1 MRCAPTAEMGRTAFT
16 VALIGPDGAG
26 KTTLARRLEQELPMP
41 AHYLYMGVS
50 ADSSDRMLPT
60 TRLAH
65 ALKRRRGAA
74 ADNGGPPD
82 PAAVEKPKRMGVL
95 KRGRRAAR
103 SGLRLANQLAEESY
117 RHVLAWRHLRRGAV
131 VLFDRHYF
139 SDYYAYDIANGTGAR
154 RPLSRRVHGWALKR
168 VYPRPD
174 LVVYLDAPAEVLL
187 SRKGEGTLEALERRR
202 GDYLELA
209 RVTPNFEVVDA
220 TRALDDV
227 AGELVALISDFSVRQ
242 EAA

>member
-1 MRCAPTAEMGRTAFT
+1 MGSKAFT

-41 AHYLYMGVS
+41 ACYLYMGVS

-60 TRLAH
+60 TRLVH
-65 ALKRRRGAA
+65 ALKRRRGAPP
-74 ADNGGPPD
+74 DTGGPPD
-82 PAAVEKPKRMGVL
+82 PAAVEKPKPNGAL
-95 KRGRRAAR
+95 KRAKRAAR
-103 SGLRLANQLAEESY
+103 SSLRLANQLAEESY
-117 RHVLAWRHLRRGAV
+117 RHLLAWRELRRGAI

-139 SDYYAYDIANGTGAR
+139 SDYYAYDIANSAAR
-154 RPLSRRVHGWALKR
+154 RPLARRVHGWALQR

-187 SRKGEGTLEALERRR
+187 ARKGEGTLEALERRR

-209 RVTPNFEVVDA
+209 RVTPDFVVVDA
-220 TRALDDV
+220 SGPLDDV
-227 AGELVALISDFSVRQ
+227 VGELVALISAFSVRG
-242 EAA
+242 AAT

>member
-1 MRCAPTAEMGRTAFT
+1 MRSSAFT

-26 KTTLARRLEQELPMP
+26 KTTLARRLEEELPMP

-65 ALKRRRGAA
+65 ALKRRRGASPDTA
-74 ADNGGPPD
+74 GPPD
-82 PAAVEKPKRMGVL
+82 PADVGKARPNGAVKRA
-95 KRGRRAAR
+95 RRSAR
-103 SGLRLANQLAEESY
+103 SALRLTNQLAEESY
-117 RHVLAWRHLRRGAV
+117 RNVLAWRQLRRGTV

-139 SDYYAYDIANGTGAR
+139 SDYYAYDIANGAR
-154 RPLSRRVHGWALKR
+154 RPFSRRLHGWALQR

-187 SRKGEGTLEALERRR
+187 ARKGEGTLEALERRR

-209 RVTPNFEVVDA
+209 HVTPNFEVVDA
-220 TRALDDV
+220 TRPLDVV
-227 AGELVALISDFSVRQ
+227 ARELVALISEFSTRR
-242 EAA
+242 AAA

>member
-1 MRCAPTAEMGRTAFT
+1 MRSKAFS

-26 KTTLARRLEQELPMP
+26 KTTLARRLEEELPMP

-74 ADNGGPPD
+74 PDNAGPPD
-82 PAAVEKPKRMGVL
+82 PAAVEKPRPRSAVKR
-95 KRGRRAAR
+95 AR
-103 SGLRLANQLAEESY
+103 KSVRSALRLTNQLAEESY
-117 RHVLAWRHLRRGAV
+117 RNLLAWRYRRRGAI

-139 SDYYAYDIANGTGAR
+139 SDYYAYDIANGAR
-154 RPLSRRVHGWALKR
+154 RPLSRRVHGWALER

-187 SRKGEGTLEALERRR
+187 ARKGEGTLEALERRR

-220 TRALDDV
+220 SRPLDDV
-227 AGELVALISDFSVRQ
+227 AGRLVELISDFSARR
-242 EAA
+242 AA

>member
-1 MRCAPTAEMGRTAFT
+1 MGSRAFT

-50 ADSSDRMLPT
+50 GDSSDRMLPT

-74 ADNGGPPD
+74 PDTAGPPD
-82 PAAVEKPKRMGVL
+82 PAEVRKPRPKGAIKRARRSV
-95 KRGRRAAR
+95 RAA
-103 SGLRLANQLAEESY
+103 LRLANQLAEESY
-117 RHVLAWRHLRRGAV
+117 RNVLAWRHLRRGAV

-139 SDYYAYDIANGTGAR
+139 SDYHAYDIANGA
-154 RPLSRRVHGWALKR
+154 RPLSRRVHGWALQR

-187 SRKGEGTLEALERRR
+187 ARKGEGTLEALERRR

-209 RVTPNFEVVDA
+209 GVTPNFEVVDA
-220 TRALDDV
+220 ARPLDEV
-227 AGELVALISDFSVRQ
+227 AGELVALISEFSARR
-242 EAA
+242 AAA

>member
-1 MRCAPTAEMGRTAFT
+1 MAAKAFT

-74 ADNGGPPD
+74 PDNAGPPD
-82 PAAVEKPKRMGVL
+82 PATVRAPKPKGVV
-95 KRGRRAAR
+95 KRARRSVR
-103 SGLRLANQLAEESY
+103 STLRLANQLAEESY
-117 RHVLAWRHLRRGAV
+117 RNVLAWRYLRRGSI

-139 SDYYAYDIANGTGAR
+139 SDYYAYDIANGGT
-154 RPLSRRVHGWALKR
+154 PLSRRVHGWALRR

-174 LVVYLDAPAEVLL
+174 LVVYLDAPAHVLL
-187 SRKGEGTLEALERRR
+187 ARKGEGTVEALERRR
-202 GDYLELA
+202 GDYLQLA
-209 RVTPNFEVVDA
+209 DVTPNFEVIDA
-220 TRALDDV
+220 ARPLEDV
-227 AGELVALISDFSVRQ
+227 AADLVRLISRFSAQRT
-242 EAA
+242 A

>member
-1 MRCAPTAEMGRTAFT
+1 MAAKAFT

-74 ADNGGPPD
+74 PDNAGPPD
-82 PAAVEKPKRMGVL
+82 PATVRAPKPNGVVKRA
-95 KRGRRAAR
+95 RRSVR
-103 SGLRLANQLAEESY
+103 STLRLANQLAEESY
-117 RHVLAWRHLRRGAV
+117 RNVLAWRYLRRGSI

-139 SDYYAYDIANGTGAR
+139 SDYYAYDIANGGA
-154 RPLSRRVHGWALKR
+154 PLSRRVHGWALRR

-174 LVVYLDAPAEVLL
+174 LVVYLDAPAHVLL
-187 SRKGEGTLEALERRR
+187 ARKGEGTVEALERRR
-202 GDYLELA
+202 GDYLQLA
-209 RVTPNFEVVDA
+209 GVTPNFEVVDA
-220 TRALDDV
+220 ARPLDDV
-227 AGELVALISDFSVRQ
+227 AADLVRLISRFSGKRT
-242 EAA
+242 A

>member
-1 MRCAPTAEMGRTAFT
+1 MAAKAFT

-74 ADNGGPPD
+74 PDNAGPPD
-82 PAAVEKPKRMGVL
+82 PATVRAPKPKGVV
-95 KRGRRAAR
+95 KRARRSVR
-103 SGLRLANQLAEESY
+103 SSFRLANQLAEESY
-117 RHVLAWRHLRRGAV
+117 RNVLAWRYLRRGSI

-139 SDYYAYDIANGTGAR
+139 SDYYAYDIANGGA
-154 RPLSRRVHGWALKR
+154 PLSRRVHGWALRR

-174 LVVYLDAPAEVLL
+174 LVVYLDAPAHVLL
-187 SRKGEGTLEALERRR
+187 ARKGEGTVEALERRR
-202 GDYLELA
+202 GDYLQLA
-209 RVTPNFEVVDA
+209 DVTPNFEVIDA
-220 TRALDDV
+220 ARPLEDV
-227 AGELVALISDFSVRQ
+227 AADLVRLISRFSAQRT
-242 EAA
+242 A

>member
-1 MRCAPTAEMGRTAFT
+1 VSSRAFT

-41 AHYLYMGVS
+41 ATYLYMGVS

-65 ALKRRRGAA
+65 ALKRRRGAPPDTA
-74 ADNGGPPD
+74 GPPD
-82 PAAVEKPKRMGVL
+82 PADVSKPKPRGAV
-95 KRGRRAAR
+95 KRARRAVR
-103 SGLRLANQLAEESY
+103 SVLRLGNQLAEESY
-117 RHVLAWRHLRRGAV
+117 RNMLAWRYLRRGTV

-139 SDYYAYDIANGTGAR
+139 ADYYAYDIANGAR
-154 RPLSRRVHGWALKR
+154 RPLSRRLHGWALRR

-187 SRKGEGTLEALERRR
+187 ARKGEGTLEALERRR

-220 TRALDDV
+220 ARPLDEV
-227 AGELVALISDFSVRQ
+227 AGDLVAIVGEFSTRR
-242 EAA
+242 AGP

>member
-1 MRCAPTAEMGRTAFT
+1 MRPQGFT

-41 AHYLYMGVS
+41 ARYLYMGVS

-74 ADNGGPPD
+74 PDTAGPPD
-82 PAAVEKPKRMGVL
+82 PAHVQKPKPKGAV
-95 KRGRRAAR
+95 KRAKR
-103 SGLRLANQLAEESY
+103 SVRSALRLANQLAEESY
-117 RHVLAWRHLRRGAV
+117 RNALAWRHLRRGSV

-139 SDYYAYDIANGTGAR
+139 ADYYAYDIANDAR
-154 RPLSRRVHGWALKR
+154 RPLSRRVHGWALQR

-174 LVVYLDAPAEVLL
+174 LVLYLDAPAEVLL
-187 SRKGEGTLEALERRR
+187 ARKGEGTLESLERRR

-209 RVTPNFEVVDA
+209 RVTENFEVVDA
-220 TRALDDV
+220 ARPLDDV
-227 AGELVALISDFSVRQ
+227 AGELVALISGFSAQR
-242 EAA
+242 AAA

>member
-1 MRCAPTAEMGRTAFT
+1 VSSRAFT

-26 KTTLARRLEQELPMP
+26 KTTLARRLEHELPMP
-41 AHYLYMGVS
+41 ATYLYMGVS

-65 ALKRRRGAA
+65 ALKRRRGAPLDTA
-74 ADNGGPPD
+74 GPPD
-82 PAAVEKPKRMGVL
+82 PADVSKPKPRGAV
-95 KRGRRAAR
+95 KRARRAVR
-103 SGLRLANQLAEESY
+103 SVLRLGNQLAEESY
-117 RHVLAWRHLRRGAV
+117 RNMLAWRYLRRGAV

-139 SDYYAYDIANGTGAR
+139 ADYYAYDIANGAR
-154 RPLSRRVHGWALKR
+154 RPLSRRLHGWALQR

-187 SRKGEGTLEALERRR
+187 ARKGEGTLEALERRR

-220 TRALDDV
+220 ARPLDEV
-227 AGELVALISDFSVRQ
+227 AGDLVAIVGEFSTRR
-242 EAA
+242 AGR

>member
-1 MRCAPTAEMGRTAFT
+1 MRPKAFT

-74 ADNGGPPD
+74 PDTTGPPD
-82 PAAVEKPKRMGVL
+82 PAAVEKPRPKSAVKRA
-95 KRGRRAAR
+95 RRSVR
-103 SGLRLANQLAEESY
+103 SALRLTNQLAEESY
-117 RHVLAWRHLRRGAV
+117 RNYLAWRYRRRGAV

-139 SDYYAYDIANGTGAR
+139 SDYYAYDIANGAR

-174 LVVYLDAPAEVLL
+174 LVIYLDAPAEVLL
-187 SRKGEGTLEALERRR
+187 ARKGEGTLEALERRR

-220 TRALDDV
+220 ARPLDDV
-227 AGELVALISDFSVRQ
+227 ADRLVALISDFSDRRS
-242 EAA
+242 A

>member
-1 MRCAPTAEMGRTAFT
+1 MGSRAFT
-16 VALIGPDGAG
+16 VALIGPDGSG

-50 ADSSDRMLPT
+50 AESSDRMLPT
-60 TRLAH
+60 TRLVH

-74 ADNGGPPD
+74 PDTAGRPD
-82 PAAVEKPKRMGVL
+82 PADVEKQRPKGAA
-95 KRGRRAAR
+95 KRAKRAVR
-103 SGLRLANQLAEESY
+103 SGLRLANQLSEESY
-117 RHVLAWRHLRRGAV
+117 RHLLAWRQVRRGAI

-139 SDYYAYDIANGTGAR
+139 SDYYAYDIANGAR
-154 RPLSRRVHGWALKR
+154 RPLSRRVHGWALRR

-187 SRKGEGTLEALERRR
+187 ARKGEGTLEALDRRR

-209 RVTPNFEVVDA
+209 RVTPNFEVVDV
-220 TRALDDV
+220 TRPLDDV
-227 AGELVALISDFSVRQ
+227 AGDLISLISEFSVRR
-242 EAA
+242 AAA

>member
-1 MRCAPTAEMGRTAFT
+1 M
-16 VALIGPDGAG
+16 ALIGPDGAG
-26 KTTLARRLEQELPMP
+26 KTTVARRLEEELPMP
-41 AHYLYMGVS
+41 ATYIYMGVS

-65 ALKRRRGAA
+65 ALKRRRGAPPDTA
-74 ADNGGPPD
+74 GPPD
-82 PAAVEKPKRMGVL
+82 PADVRKPKPRSAA
-95 KRGRRAAR
+95 KRARRAVR
-103 SGLRLANQLAEESY
+103 SALRLGNQLAEESY
-117 RHVLAWRHLRRGAV
+117 RNVLAWRYLRRGTV

-139 SDYYAYDIANGTGAR
+139 ADYYAYDIANGAR
-154 RPLSRRVHGWALKR
+154 RPLSRRVHGWALRR

-187 SRKGEGTLEALERRR
+187 ARKGEGTIEALERRR

-220 TRALDDV
+220 ARPLDAV
-227 AGELVALISDFSVRQ
+227 AGDLVALVSDFSTRR
-242 EAA
+242 AAS

>member
-1 MRCAPTAEMGRTAFT
+1 

-26 KTTLARRLEQELPMP
+26 KTTLARRLEHELPM
-41 AHYLYMGVS
+41 AATYLYMGVS

-65 ALKRRRGAA
+65 ALKRRRGAPPDTA
-74 ADNGGPPD
+74 GPPD
-82 PAAVEKPKRMGVL
+82 PADVSKPKPRGAV
-95 KRGRRAAR
+95 KRARRAVR
-103 SGLRLANQLAEESY
+103 SVLRLGNQLAEESY
-117 RHVLAWRHLRRGAV
+117 RNMLAWRYLRRGVV

-139 SDYYAYDIANGTGAR
+139 ADYYAYDIANGA
-154 RPLSRRVHGWALKR
+154 RPLSRRLHGWALRR

-187 SRKGEGTLEALERRR
+187 ARKGEGTLGALERRR

-220 TRALDDV
+220 ARPLDEV
-227 AGELVALISDFSVRQ
+227 AGDLVTIVAEFSTRR
-242 EAA
+242 AGR

>member
-1 MRCAPTAEMGRTAFT
+1 MRSNAFT

-74 ADNGGPPD
+74 PDTGGPPD
-82 PAAVEKPKRMGVL
+82 PAAVEKPRPKSAVKRAR
-95 KRGRRAAR
+95 KSAR
-103 SGLRLANQLAEESY
+103 SALRLTNQLAEESY
-117 RHVLAWRHLRRGAV
+117 RNLLAWRYRRRGAV

-139 SDYYAYDIANGTGAR
+139 SDYYAYDIANGAR
-154 RPLSRRVHGWALKR
+154 RPLSRRLHGWALQR

-187 SRKGEGTLEALERRR
+187 ARKGEGTLEALERRR

-220 TRALDDV
+220 ARPLDDV
-227 AGELVALISDFSVRQ
+227 AGQLVALISDFSDRR
-242 EAA
+242 AA

>member
-1 MRCAPTAEMGRTAFT
+1 VSSRAFT

-26 KTTLARRLEQELPMP
+26 KTTLARRLEHELPMP
-41 AHYLYMGVS
+41 ATYLYMGVS

-65 ALKRRRGAA
+65 ALKRRRGAPPDTA
-74 ADNGGPPD
+74 GPPD
-82 PAAVEKPKRMGVL
+82 PADVSKPKPRGAV
-95 KRGRRAAR
+95 KRARRAVR
-103 SGLRLANQLAEESY
+103 SVLRLGNQLAEESY
-117 RHVLAWRHLRRGAV
+117 RNMLAWRYLRRGTV

-139 SDYYAYDIANGTGAR
+139 ADYYAYDIANGAR
-154 RPLSRRVHGWALKR
+154 RPLSRRLHGWALRR

-187 SRKGEGTLEALERRR
+187 ARKGEGTLEALERRR

-220 TRALDDV
+220 ARPLDEV
-227 AGELVALISDFSVRQ
+227 AGDLVAIVGEFSTRR
-242 EAA
+242 AGP

>member
-1 MRCAPTAEMGRTAFT
+1 MRPKAFT

-74 ADNGGPPD
+74 PDTAGPPD
-82 PAAVEKPKRMGVL
+82 PAAVEKPQPKSAVKRA
-95 KRGRRAAR
+95 RRSVR
-103 SGLRLANQLAEESY
+103 SALRLTNQLAEESY
-117 RHVLAWRHLRRGAV
+117 RNYLAWRYRRRGAV

-139 SDYYAYDIANGTGAR
+139 SDYYAYDIANGAR

-174 LVVYLDAPAEVLL
+174 LVIYLDAPAEVLL
-187 SRKGEGTLEALERRR
+187 ARKGEGTLEALERRR

-220 TRALDDV
+220 ARPLDDV
-227 AGELVALISDFSVRQ
+227 ADRLVALISDFSDRRS
-242 EAA
+242 A

>member
-1 MRCAPTAEMGRTAFT
+1 MGSRAFT

-60 TRLAH
+60 TRLVH

-74 ADNGGPPD
+74 PDTAGPPD
-82 PAAVEKPKRMGVL
+82 PADVGKPKPKSAV
-95 KRGRRAAR
+95 KRARRSVR
-103 SGLRLANQLAEESY
+103 SALRLANQLAEESY
-117 RHVLAWRHLRRGAV
+117 RHALAWRHLRRGAI

-139 SDYYAYDIANGTGAR
+139 SDYYAYDIANGAR
-154 RPLSRRVHGWALKR
+154 RPLSRRVHGWALER

-187 SRKGEGTLEALERRR
+187 ARKGEGTLEALERRR

-220 TRALDDV
+220 ARPLDDV
-227 AGELVALISDFSVRQ
+227 AGELVALISAFSAGRT
-242 EAA
+242 AA